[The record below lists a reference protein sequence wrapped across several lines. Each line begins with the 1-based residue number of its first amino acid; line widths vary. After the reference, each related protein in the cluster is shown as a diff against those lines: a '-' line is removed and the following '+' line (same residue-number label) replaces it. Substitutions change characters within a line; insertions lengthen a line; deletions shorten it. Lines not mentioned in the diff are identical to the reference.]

1 MKQNIKNLKYFR
13 GSRWFESKIYNN
25 FDFATQKYT
34 INICQNLNLGKKL
47 QNLKNSKYTCE
58 DENMH
63 KNIKNFN
70 DPTNS

>member
-1 MKQNIKNLKYFR
+1 MYFLLKNIKEQLFYTCIFNLLKQNIKNLKYFR

-47 QNLKNSKYTCE
+47 QNLKNSK
-58 DENMH
+58 
-63 KNIKNFN
+63 
-70 DPTNS
+70 